1 MPIGWVN
8 VAPVYKLDSTE
19 EAKVELTALK
29 GYIASWGT
37 TKEGGGIGGV
47 PDRPEDSQVEQPE
60 WNLWPKARKKWLTRL
75 EQSLGLI
82 EDMIDELGDEEVYVY
97 KVGGITVGC
106 MFLSPSDTHVHI
118 EYLVTHPG
126 TDGAGGVLIERAVQR
141 SCELGLNGVVRLC
154 WANKNSKKMY
164 EHMGFGEF
172 AGSANTPDN
181 FELKPAEKSD
191 KWQPVGGGSYQY
203 KSNIGQY
210 WAR

>member
-19 EAKVELTALK
+19 EAKVQLQALQ
-29 GYIASWGT
+29 GYINSWGT
-37 TKEGGGIGGV
+37 TKNGGAISGV
-47 PDRPEDSQVEQPE
+47 PSRPETSQIGQSE
-60 WNLWPKARKKWLTRL
+60 WDLWPKARKKWLRRVG
-75 EQSLGLI
+75 QSSSLIDDMI
-82 EDMIDELGDEEVYVY
+82 EDLDGEEVYIY
-97 KVGGITVGC
+97 KVSGITVGC
-106 MFLSPSDTHVHI
+106 MFLAPRETHVHI

-141 SCELGLNGVVRLC
+141 SCEMGFNGVVRLC
-154 WANKNSKKMY
+154 YGNNDCKKMY
-164 EHMGFGEF
+164 EHMGFGDF

-210 WAR
+210 WAK